1 MCFLRFFQILQ
12 QAQVPLI
19 TRDSCQAAYQD
30 VGYPISERML
40 CAGYAAGGIDA
51 CQGDSGGPLVCS
63 EDDNKWYL
71 MGAVSWG
78 IGCAR
83 EGRYGVYA
91 DLMNLKDWVQE
102 TINAN

>member
-1 MCFLRFFQILQ
+1 MLRVLQILQ

-19 TRDSCQAAYQD
+19 SRDSCQAAYQD
-30 VGYPISERML
+30 LGYTITKRMR
-40 CAGYAAGGIDA
+40 CAGYARGGIDA

-63 EDDNKWYL
+63 EDDKWYL
-71 MGAVSWG
+71 VGAVSWG

-91 DLMNLKDWVQE
+91 DMMDLKYWAQE
-102 TINAN
+102 TINGN